1 MMRKL
6 LMTGVAALAAI
17 TIAPLAQADGNA
29 SNLDQIVGQAYTDF
43 QTHCTPHMTPQFQ
56 RIAWDSRPT
65 GQGGT
70 GTIIDA
76 TRGLGGPFKAYWNS
90 GPSHPPGAQRIVSAD
105 GNGYWDI
112 EFDFC

>member
-1 MMRKL
+1 MK
-6 LMTGVAALAAI
+6 AALGGTVALVAI
-17 TIAPLAQADGNA
+17 AFSPLAHADGNA
-29 SNLDQIVGQAYTDF
+29 SDLDQIVGRAYTDF
-43 QTHCTPHMTPQFQ
+43 QSHCTPSMSPQFQ
-56 RIAWDSRPT
+56 RIVWDGGRPT